1 MKTPQPLE
9 LAGRMLRRSTALF
22 RQLGHPGYAL
32 LTDVGGEAVGNAQ
45 AMATTAEA
53 DDRKAT
59 ALLDEVLADGI
70 VTKPEI
76 RKLVHARRHVR
87 RSAALD
93 HALAAGGAR

>member
-32 LTDVGGEAVGNAQ
+32 LPDVGAEAVGNAQ
-45 AMATTAEA
+45 AMAATAAA
-53 DDRKAT
+53 DDSEAT

-70 VTKPEI
+70 VTKDEV
-76 RKLVHARRHVR
+76 RKLAHARRHVR

-93 HALAAGGAR
+93 RELAAGGAA